1 MPLQQLP
8 HNLRHY
14 RQKHQFTQ
22 QQLADL
28 LKVSRSVVAK
38 WENGHVLPDLIIAV
52 KLSNIFQ
59 ITLDALVGEAPET
72 TFVLSDFQAHYQNAF
87 EDYADASVHQLIDF
101 LLKNKPLQAQ
111 LNLYRSLPV
120 KQQKTIDRFLLTAI
134 EELKKY

>member
-1 MPLQQLP
+1 MTLQQLP
-8 HNLRHY
+8 HNLKHY

-38 WENGHVLPDLIIAV
+38 WENGHVLPDLFTAV
-52 KLSNIFQ
+52 KLSGIFQ

-72 TFVLSDFQAHYQNAF
+72 SFVLSDYQAQYRDTA
-87 EDYADASVHQLIDF
+87 EDYDDASLHQLIDF
-101 LLKNKPLQAQ
+101 LLKNKQLQAQ
-111 LNLYRSLPV
+111 LDLYRTLPV
-120 KQQKTIDRFLLTAI
+120 KQQKTIDRFLQMAI

>member
-8 HNLRHY
+8 HNLKHY

-38 WENGHVLPDLIIAV
+38 WENGHVLPDLLTAV
-52 KLSNIFQ
+52 KLSKIFQ
-59 ITLDALVGEAPET
+59 ISLDTLVGEAPET
-72 TFVLSDFQAHYQNAF
+72 TFVLSDYQAHYQEVI
-87 EDYADASVHQLIDF
+87 EDHNTASMHQLIDF
-101 LLKNKPLQAQ
+101 LLKNKPLQDQ
-111 LNLYRSLPV
+111 LNLYRTLPV
-120 KQQKTIDRFLLTAI
+120 KHQKTIDRFLQTAI

>member
-8 HNLRHY
+8 HNLRYY

-38 WENGHVLPDLIIAV
+38 WENGHVLPDLFAAV
-52 KLSNIFQ
+52 KLSKIFQ
-59 ITLDALVGEAPET
+59 ITLDTLVGEAPET
-72 TFVLSDFQAHYQNAF
+72 TFVLSDYQAHYQDAF
-87 EDYADASVHQLIDF
+87 EDYDDVSLHQLIDF
-101 LLKNKPLQAQ
+101 LLKNKPLQTQ
-111 LNLYRSLPV
+111 LELYKSLPV
-120 KQQKTIDRFLLTAI
+120 KQQKTIDRFLQTAI